1 MVLLVDSA
9 RLDYFSGSA
18 PSVQRCCRVMR
29 IECSAVPPLSK
40 SSDGSMILLPRV
52 LNFVTP
58 VPCAPLSYEG
68 VEHELAI
75 KRHGDL

>member
-29 IECSAVPPLSK
+29 TECSAVSPLSK
-40 SSDGSMILLPRV
+40 SSYDLMILAPRV
-52 LNFVTP
+52 LNFVIP

-75 KRHGDL
+75 KRHSDL